1 MIKKKLTYILRTGAC
16 VALLGVTGACSD
28 LLEENSFSNQNVNDF
43 YASTGQ
49 AELALNGVY
58 STLWDYLYKDGY
70 HVILGDVPSEIV
82 MASINR
88 SEFDLFSWTH
98 SSSHLNSYW
107 IAAYSGIN
115 RANTLMDLIQQS
127 DIPAADQAKIVGQAK
142 FLRGLFYFG
151 LVKLFGGVP
160 LHTTA
165 TLAVSDVAKERSPA
179 DEVYAFI
186 EQDLTEAIAT
196 LGAYSATDHEAGRAT
211 SGAARA
217 LLAKVYLQQRKW
229 EQAANQAKE
238 VIDLGVYGL
247 LNDYSLLWDPA
258 HRNNA
263 EQIFSVQNGGADN
276 LPTSSDQNYRF
287 FTVPRVTYQGRQI
300 EFSLTGGGSRIEI
313 EADYYANDPQTYRQY
328 HAYRNTMPYYYELG
342 SMVRV
347 DDTVPLDRVYLVKFF
362 HPNPAT
368 KELRSSVNTSVVRY
382 ADILLTFAEAT
393 NEWVGPTAEAVEAV
407 NLVRRRAR
415 AVGTP
420 HEQPE
425 SVYPDIA
432 GSVSQAALRELILEE
447 RGREFMGEG
456 ERRNDLNRHD
466 LLIER
471 AETQLGITVKPGYEL
486 YPIPD
491 IQRSLNP
498 LLTQNPG
505 YEG

>member
-1 MIKKKLTYILRTGAC
+1 MTMKKLAYILRTGAC
-16 VALLGVTGACSD
+16 VALLGGLGACSD
-28 LLEENSFSNQNVNDF
+28 LLEENSFSSQNVNDF

-82 MASINR
+82 QANTNR
-88 SEFDLFSWTH
+88 SEFDLFSWTQ

-115 RANTLMDLIQQS
+115 RANTLIDLIQQS
-127 DIPAADQAKIVGQAK
+127 DIDAADQAKIVGQAK
-142 FLRGLFYFG
+142 FLRGLFYFN
-151 LVKLFGGVP
+151 LVKVFGGVP

-165 TLAVSDVAKERSPA
+165 TLSVDDVAKARSTA
-179 DEVYAFI
+179 EEVYAFI
-186 EQDLTEAIAT
+186 EQDLTEAAAA
-196 LGAYSATDHEAGRAT
+196 LGAFSANDHEAGRAT
-211 SGAARA
+211 SGAAKA

-229 EQAANQAKE
+229 EQAANQAKA

-247 LNDYSLLWDPA
+247 MADYSQLWDPA
-258 HRNNA
+258 HHNT
-263 EQIFSVQNGGADN
+263 EEHIFSVQNGGADN
-276 LPTSSDQNYRF
+276 LPTSSDQNYNF

-300 EFSLTGGGSRIEI
+300 EFSLIGGGSRIEI
-313 EADYYANDPQTYRQY
+313 EADYYANDPETYRQY
-328 HAYRNTMPYYYELG
+328 HSYRNTMPYYYELG

-347 DDTVPLDRVYLVKFF
+347 DATVPLDRVYLVKFF

-368 KELRSSVNTSVVRY
+368 KELRSSVNTSILRY
-382 ADILLTFAEAT
+382 SDMLLTYAEAT
-393 NEWVGPTAEAVEAV
+393 NEWTGPTAEAVEAV

-415 AVGTP
+415 AAGTP
-420 HEQPE
+420 NAQPE

-432 GSVSQAALRELILEE
+432 NGISAADLRLAILEE
-447 RGREFMGEG
+447 RGREFLGEG

-471 AETQLGITVKPGYEL
+471 VEAQLGISIKAGYEL

-491 IQRSLNP
+491 IQRSLND

-505 YEG
+505 YGG